1 MCYLNRYLCLA
12 AFLVCSLL
20 SKAQFD
26 SEKYDK
32 ESFLLG
38 MLDEYMGY
46 QRVFKP
52 GVDGFNYHRVDV
64 YLKGQL
70 GQALFIDS
78 LFSTDCPDIFLVNN
92 GAPKGIKLYSA
103 ALSAAIDKYFDY
115 KPSWNKTLKGD
126 TIYSGDL
133 RQEMLKTEKQKLS
146 YLLGAFMRFGN
157 CETKEGEP
165 GKDKK
170 IMMEKYPDH
179 PGIHMMDRIDPNKKD
194 AKCIKYCI
202 ETPNAPRK
210 AQLCAQLLMELWC
223 EEVQYIFYKG
233 YFPSSYFAIFKPSE
247 KIQRM
252 IDDAEHLKSQ
262 IAAINTD
269 KIKFTPDGKKYV
281 WVEPYRPTM
290 KKSK

>member
-1 MCYLNRYLCLA
+1 MSHLNRYLFLA

-52 GVDGFNYHRVDV
+52 GVDEFNYHRVDV

-70 GQALFIDS
+70 RQALFIDS

-103 ALSAAIDKYFDY
+103 ALSATIDKYFDY
-115 KPSWNKTLKGD
+115 KPSWNKTIKGD

-146 YLLGAFMRFGN
+146 YLLGAFLRFGG

-170 IMMEKYPDH
+170 ILMEKYPDR
-179 PGIHMMDRIDPNKKD
+179 PQIHMMDRFDPNKKD
-194 AKCIKYCI
+194 AKCIKYSI
-202 ETPNAPRK
+202 ETPNASRK
-210 AQLCAQLLMELWC
+210 AQLCTRLLMELGC
-223 EEVQYIFYKG
+223 EDVEYMFYKG
-233 YFPSSYFAIFKPSE
+233 YIPVPHLAIFKPSQ
-247 KIQRM
+247 KIHEM
-252 IDDAEHLKSQ
+252 INDAETLKNQ

-269 KIKFTPDGKKYV
+269 NIKFTPDGKKYV
-281 WVEPYRPTM
+281 WVEPQQPSFN
-290 KKSK
+290 KGK